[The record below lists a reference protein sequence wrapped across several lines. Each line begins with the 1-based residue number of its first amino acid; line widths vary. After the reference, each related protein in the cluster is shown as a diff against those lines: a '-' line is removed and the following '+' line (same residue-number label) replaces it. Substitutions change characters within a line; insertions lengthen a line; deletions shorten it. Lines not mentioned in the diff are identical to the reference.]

1 LPKLLKCV
9 EFGYEFN
16 QLVENYHN
24 HSKVLNLTSNL
35 INQ

>member
-16 QLVENYHN
+16 QLVEELPQSLESIKFDIEFN
-24 HSKVLNLTSNL
+24 
-35 INQ
+35 